1 MQEITSKPTGLLPG
15 MFVEA
20 RIVTDSNEVQAVPIS
35 AIIEEE
41 GLSYIFVVNE
51 SESDD
56 MHMAFSKIEINKGA
70 IDMGF
75 VEVVT
80 AQPIP
85 TNPKV
90 VINGAYYIF
99 AEMNKGEGGGHSH

>member
-1 MQEITSKPTGLLPG
+1 MHKTFLLL
-15 MFVEA
+15 FF
-20 RIVTDSNEVQAVPIS
+20 
-35 AIIEEE
+35 EEE

-56 MHMAFSKIEINKGA
+56 VHTAFSKIEINKGA

-85 TNPKV
+85 ANPKV
-90 VINGAYYIF
+90 VINGAYYIL
-99 AEMNKGEGGGHSH
+99 AEMKKGEGGGHAH